1 MVDLK
6 KEQIIASSSP
16 WVAVLLNFIP
26 GIGTGYLY
34 QRRWK
39 AYWLTNLCS
48 SLWIYIDL
56 IRQSSIDPSDPLA
69 SLDKTSGL
77 FGIII
82 ISSISAIEAYLTVK
96 RERAQLDIESQI

>member
-1 MVDLK
+1 MAELK
-6 KEQIIASSSP
+6 KEQIIASSSA
-16 WVAVLLNFIP
+16 WVGVLLNFIP

-39 AYWLTNLCS
+39 AYWITNLCS
-48 SLWIYIDL
+48 TLWIYIDL

-69 SLDKTSGL
+69 SLDKMSGL

-96 RERAQLDIESQI
+96 RERALLENKIQS